1 MNINQI
7 FEQAAKEHQDGR
19 LEEAERLYNSILEV
33 QPDHLEANNNLG
45 IILKNDGRLDEAE
58 ARFKRAI
65 NIKPDFA
72 EAYNNLGNTISKL
85 NKIDEA
91 LICYKKA
98 IEIKPDYNQAHYN
111 LGTTLH
117 TLEIIDEAEAS
128 FKKAI
133 ELKPDYMKAHFNLG
147 VIQSRQDRHKEAE
160 ISFRKTIELKP
171 DHAEAHNNLGNLL
184 YSLNKFDEAEISY
197 RKAIEIKPDF
207 AQAHESLKF
216 ILDENKFLLI
226 LSQTRN
232 SEKKTKLNNLNFS
245 SRLTLNPFISH
256 RTVEEELVNNIYTIN
271 SKSLNQTKNI
281 FFGNGRHS
289 NNFRLFE
296 NDYPILRNVE
306 EDLVCIMEQAVKS
319 KVFVRASFFHIL
331 NAGAGSVPHTHISS
345 FDKANDLI
353 NQKYSLQYYL
363 SVGDQNCDEP
373 GIFKMHNPNEEFL
386 PSKGMITIIPASR
399 KHSAAYGG
407 KTDRVMI
414 GVNFYSLI

>member
-1 MNINQI
+1 MAMITIQ
-7 FEQAAKEHQDGR
+7 QAVTAHKEGK
-19 LEEAERLYNSILEV
+19 LEEAESLYRSILKE
-33 QPDHLEANNNLG
+33 QPEHLDANNNLG
-45 IILKNDGRLDEAE
+45 IILKNNGRLEEAE
-58 ARFKRAI
+58 ISFKKAI
-65 NIKPDFA
+65 EVKPDFA
-72 EAYNNLGNTISKL
+72 EAHNNLGNIITALK
-85 NKIDEA
+85 KINEA
-91 LICYKKA
+91 ESSYRKA
-98 IEIKPDYNQAHYN
+98 IEFKPNYTQAHYN

-117 TLEIIDEAEAS
+117 KLEKLDEAEAS

-147 VIQSRQDRHKEAE
+147 VIQVYQNKSEEAE
-160 ISFRKTIELKP
+160 ISFRKTIELNP

-184 YSLNKFDEAEISY
+184 YSLNKFDEAEINY

-256 RTVEEELVNNIYTIN
+256 RTVEKELVNNIYTIN
-271 SKSLNQTKNI
+271 SKSLDQTKNI
-281 FFGNGRHS
+281 FFGNGKHS

-306 EDLVCIMEQAVKS
+306 EDLVCIMEHAVKS

-373 GIFKMHNPNEEFL
+373 GIFKMYNPNAEFL

-399 KHSAAYGG
+399 MHSAAYGG